1 MDNNEVNSL
10 DAVEMEIKARY
21 NGKYTSAPEYQAS
34 ERETRKAITN
44 IFRAVADFGTCDD
57 VLSLIGGKD
66 YRRTAFINFLDH
78 ENYISPIIKA
88 CYS

>member
-1 MDNNEVNSL
+1 MDNELKNL

-21 NGKYTSAPEYQAS
+21 NGKYQSAPEYQAS
-34 ERETRKAITN
+34 ERATRKAITD

-57 VLSLIGGKD
+57 VLTLISGKE
-66 YRRTAFINFLDH
+66 YRRTAFINFLNH

-88 CYS
+88 CYT

>member
-1 MDNNEVNSL
+1 MDNELKNL
-10 DAVEMEIKARY
+10 DAVEMEIRARY
-21 NGKYTSAPEYQAS
+21 NGKYTDVLGYQAS

-44 IFRAVADFGTCDD
+44 IFRAVAESGTCDD
-57 VLSLIGGKD
+57 VTALISGKE
-66 YRRTAFINFLDH
+66 YRRTAFINYLQH

>member
-1 MDNNEVNSL
+1 MGNELTTL
-10 DAVEMEIKARY
+10 DAVECEIRARY
-21 NGKYTSAPEYQAS
+21 NGKYTDVLGYQAS
-34 ERETRKAITN
+34 ERETRKAITS

-57 VLSLIGGKD
+57 VLSLIGGKE
-66 YRRTAFINFLDH
+66 YRRTAFINYLQH

>member
-1 MDNNEVNSL
+1 MDNELKSL

-21 NGKYTSAPEYQAS
+21 NGKYKSAPEYQAS
-34 ERETRKAITN
+34 ERATRKAITD
-44 IFRAVADFGTCDD
+44 IFRAVAEHGTCDD
-57 VLSLIGGKD
+57 VLSLIGGKE
-66 YRRTAFINFLDH
+66 YRRTAFINFLNH

>member
-1 MDNNEVNSL
+1 MNNEFKSL
-10 DAVEMEIKARY
+10 DAVEMEIRARY
-21 NGKYTSAPEYQAS
+21 NGKYTDVLGYQAS

-44 IFRAVADFGTCDD
+44 IFKNVAELGTCDD
-57 VLSLIGGKD
+57 VLTLISGKE
-66 YRRTAFINFLDH
+66 YRRTAFTNYLNH